1 MGCTGREFGPLLP
14 PAARSFVLGRIWGL
28 FWSHRPPKGLEQMFE
43 NPPRADNSGKKST
56 RRGHENFA
64 KFFSKTLDFLEI
76 PAGSTIVG
84 RPIIAHFVAFVNR
97 QNAQKK

>member
-1 MGCTGREFGPLLP
+1 
-14 PAARSFVLGRIWGL
+14 L
-28 FWSHRPPKGLEQMFE
+28 FWGAYGVCSGRTDRKKGLERMFE
-43 NPPRADNSGKKST
+43 NPPGVDNSGKKST